1 MINKY
6 IGATLLLCLAV
17 IAPDFAQDRALSL
30 EEAIRLGLENSKQ
43 LKLSQARVDEA
54 VAQYNQVKDRALPSA
69 SASFAYNH
77 AEILNDKFQLGEGE
91 PFDLPTRSD
100 AYIGTLSLQQLVF
113 QGNKLKFAKLSTELL
128 TNVSKLDME
137 RNKQEIAYSI
147 INGYFNLYKV
157 IESQKVV
164 EQNLDV
170 IERQIKQSQRFF
182 EQGLIT
188 QNEVL
193 RFQLQKSNIQL
204 TALDLEN
211 NRKIVNYNLD
221 ILLGLPE
228 TALIQIAELPDINP
242 VNSDLNRYIDTA
254 LADREEFKQIDLR
267 TQVAEYTIKAT
278 KANIIPSLGVG
289 ANMYY
294 INPSGQFIP
303 PSSQFLAPVTL
314 AATLSWNIG
323 SLWTNKNKV
332 AEANIQKEETLISKG
347 ILEDQVKSEVNNDY
361 QNYLKAMQRI
371 GILQTSIAQAR
382 ENDRILESKYKNNI
396 ASVTDRIDATTQLFQ
411 SEINLELAKADA
423 KLAYYTLLKSTGN
436 LKQY

>member
-6 IGATLLLCLAV
+6 LGVTLLCFAV
-17 IAPDFAQDRALSL
+17 TTPNFAQQKALSL

-69 SASFAYNH
+69 NASFAYNH
-77 AEILNDKFQLGEGE
+77 AEILNDKFQLGAGE

-100 AYIGTLSLQQLVF
+100 AYIGSLSLQQLVF

-128 TNVSKLDME
+128 TNVSQLDIE
-137 RNKQEIAYSI
+137 KNKQEITYNI

-157 IESQKVV
+157 VQSQKVV
-164 EQNLDV
+164 AQNLDV

-193 RFQLQKSNIQL
+193 RFQLQKSNVQL

-211 NRKIVNYNLD
+211 NKNIVNYNLD
-221 ILLGLPE
+221 LLLGLPE
-228 TALIQIAELPDINP
+228 TATIQIAELPVINS
-242 VNSDLNRYIDTA
+242 VNSDLAHYVDTA
-254 LADREEFKQIDLR
+254 LADREELKQIGLR
-267 TQVAEYTIKAT
+267 TQVAEYNIKST
-278 KANIIPSLGVG
+278 KANVLPSLGVG

-294 INPSGQFIP
+294 INPSGKFIP
-303 PSSQFLAPVTL
+303 PSNQFLAPVAL

-323 SLWTNKNKV
+323 SLWTNKHKV
-332 AEANIQKEETLISKG
+332 AEANIQKEETLINKG
-347 ILEDQVKSEVNNDY
+347 ILEDQVKSQVNNDY
-361 QNYLKAMQRI
+361 QNYSKAVQRI
-371 GILQTSIAQAR
+371 EVLQTSIAQAR

-423 KLAYYTLLKSTGN
+423 MLAYYTLLKSTGN